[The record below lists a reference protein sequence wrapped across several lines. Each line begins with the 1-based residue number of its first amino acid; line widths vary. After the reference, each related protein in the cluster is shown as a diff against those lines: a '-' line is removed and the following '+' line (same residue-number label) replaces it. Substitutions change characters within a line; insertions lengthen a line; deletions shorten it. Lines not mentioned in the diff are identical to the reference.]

1 MKYPKSLSLAGLTAF
16 FATLAFF
23 SPPAPLANVK
33 AHPLCKAVLTYAAVD
48 SCLVYDTGRT
58 TGAPTLSTPH
68 DAQDLIKA
76 LALADGPDVLV
87 LGEAHDNP
95 HHHKLRSKILTANAK
110 AIVME
115 HLRADQNDG
124 IAAFNTSNR
133 AGERPATLDEFKK
146 KVDWATGGWDK
157 YPIDPLLEAVIATR
171 APIYAGDPPRDTIRK
186 VAKEG
191 VGALP
196 VAEQARLGL
205 DKPLG
210 AKIDAVSA
218 EEIEASHCGM
228 LPKTAIP
235 RMALAQRYRDAH
247 IADATLKAVAEHGQ
261 AILLTGNNHALL
273 DRGVPWYIRARAPD
287 KKVISIVLVE
297 IEDGKTDPEA
307 YVPRDADGKPAADY
321 LIFTPTIEREDPCAA
336 FAK

>member
-1 MKYPKSLSLAGLTAF
+1 MRYSKSLSLAGIAAF
-16 FATLAFF
+16 IATLAFI
-23 SPPAPLANVK
+23 SPPAPLADVK
-33 AHPLCKAVLTYAAVD
+33 AHPLCKAVLTYSAVD

-58 TGAPTLSTPH
+58 TGTPALSTPE
-68 DAQDLIKA
+68 DAQDLVKA
-76 LALADGPDVLV
+76 LPLPNDLDVLV

-95 HHHKLRSKILTANAK
+95 HHHKLRTKIVTAKAK

-115 HLRADQNDG
+115 QLRADQEAG
-124 IAAFNTSNR
+124 VAAFNKFNR
-133 AGERPATLDEFKK
+133 QAARPATLDDFKE

-191 VGALP
+191 PGALTE
-196 VAEQARLGL
+196 ADRTRLAL

-210 AKIDAVSA
+210 DKIDAISA

-228 LPKTAIP
+228 LPKAAIP

-247 IADATLKAVAEHGQ
+247 IADATLKAVDEHGG
-261 AILLTGNNHALL
+261 AVLLTGNNHALL

-287 KKVISIVLVE
+287 KKVVSIVLVE
-297 IEDGKTDPEA
+297 VEDGKTDPAA
-307 YVPRDADGKPAADY
+307 YVPRDPDGNPAADY
-321 LIFTPTIEREDPCAA
+321 LIFTPSITRDDPCKA
-336 FAK
+336 FGK

>member
-1 MKYPKSLSLAGLTAF
+1 
-16 FATLAFF
+16 
-23 SPPAPLANVK
+23 
-33 AHPLCKAVLTYAAVD
+33 
-48 SCLVYDTGRT
+48 VYDTGRT
-58 TGAPTLSTPH
+58 TGAPKLSTPH
-68 DAQDLIKA
+68 DAQDLVNA
-76 LALADGPDVLV
+76 LALGDGPDILV

-95 HHHKLRSKILTANAK
+95 HHHKLRSKILKPHAK

-115 HLRADQNDG
+115 QLRADQSAG
-124 IAAFNTSNR
+124 IAAFNNNNR
-133 AGERPATLDEFKK
+133 SAERPATLNDFKET
-146 KVDWATGGWDK
+146 VDWATGGWDK

-171 APIYAGDPPRDTIRK
+171 LPVYAGDPPRDTIRK

-191 VGALP
+191 LGALP
-196 VAEQARLGL
+196 IAEQARLGL

-210 AKIDAVSA
+210 DKIDAVSA

-228 LPKTAIP
+228 LPKTAVP

-247 IADATLKAVAEHGQ
+247 LADATLKAVSEHGQ

-287 KKVISIVLVE
+287 KKVVSIVLVE

-307 YVPRDADGKPAADY
+307 YVPRDPDGKPAADY
-321 LIFTPTIEREDPCAA
+321 LIFTPTIERDDPCAA
-336 FAK
+336 FAN

>member
-1 MKYPKSLSLAGLTAF
+1 MKYPKLLSLAGLTSF
-16 FATLAFF
+16 FALLILF
-23 SPPAPLANVK
+23 SPPAPLADVK
-33 AHPLCKAVLTYAAVD
+33 AHPLCAAVLTYAAVD

-58 TGAPTLSTPH
+58 TGTPKLSAPH
-68 DAQDLIKA
+68 DAQDLVNT
-76 LALADGPDVLV
+76 LALGDGPDILV
-87 LGEAHDNP
+87 LGEVHDNP
-95 HHHKLRSKILTANAK
+95 HHHKLRSTILRSKTK

-115 HLRADQNDG
+115 QLRADQNDG
-124 IAAFNTSNR
+124 IAAFNSFNS
-133 AGERPATLDEFKK
+133 AAALPATLNDFKK
-146 KVDWATGGWDK
+146 TVDWATGGWDK

-191 VGALP
+191 LGALS

-210 AKIDAVSA
+210 EKIDAVSA
-218 EEIEASHCGM
+218 EEIVATHCGM
-228 LPKTAIP
+228 LPKTAVP

-247 IADATLKAVAEHGQ
+247 LADATLKAASEHGQ

-287 KKVISIVLVE
+287 KKIVSIFLVE
-297 IEDGKTDPEA
+297 VEEGKTDPEA
-307 YVPRDADGKPAADY
+307 YVPRDPDGKPAADY

-336 FAK
+336 FPK